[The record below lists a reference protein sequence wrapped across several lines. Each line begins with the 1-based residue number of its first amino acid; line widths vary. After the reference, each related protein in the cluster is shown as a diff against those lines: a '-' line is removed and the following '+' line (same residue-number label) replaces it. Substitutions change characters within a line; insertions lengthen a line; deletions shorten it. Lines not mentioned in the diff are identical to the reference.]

1 MGATNFPASS
11 LDFIIILF
19 LALWFFEI
27 LSCPQT
33 TLLEIVEFRVSIV
46 INIVYIYFLVMVMVI
61 KIDQD
66 VSQCYFKGAFSRV
79 LRWLAL
85 VTHWARILLA
95 AEES

>member
-1 MGATNFPASS
+1 MVV
-11 LDFIIILF
+11 I
-19 LALWFFEI
+19 
-27 LSCPQT
+27 
-33 TLLEIVEFRVSIV
+33 RVSIV
-46 INIVYIYFLVMVMVI
+46 INIVYIYFLVMWMVIVI